1 MMSSSYRTLMG
12 SYIYY
17 KIDTPNSIWSR
28 LGRQEE
34 ALSGKSCRDK
44 GEIL

>member
-12 SYIYY
+12 SLYY